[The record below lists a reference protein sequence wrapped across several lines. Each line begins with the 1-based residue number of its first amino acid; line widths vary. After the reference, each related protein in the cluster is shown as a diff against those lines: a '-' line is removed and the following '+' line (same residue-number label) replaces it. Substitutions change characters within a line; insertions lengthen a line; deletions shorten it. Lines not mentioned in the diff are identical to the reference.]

1 MSRYTL
7 KTFCGVKELEKFE
20 HRSAQK
26 LQSIL
31 SHPRMDR
38 AGQTGPWGEPEDH
51 PDRFE
56 IRDSLREKLF
66 EGNITDVI
74 AFVKGLK

>member
-7 KTFCGVKELEKFE
+7 KTYCGTKELEKFE

-38 AGQTGPWGEPEDH
+38 AGQTGPWGEPQDH
-51 PDRFE
+51 PNRFV
-56 IRDSLREKLF
+56 ILDSLREKLF
-66 EGNITDVI
+66 EGSINEALV
-74 AFVKGLK
+74 FVKGLK

>member
-66 EGNITDVI
+66 EGNINDVI